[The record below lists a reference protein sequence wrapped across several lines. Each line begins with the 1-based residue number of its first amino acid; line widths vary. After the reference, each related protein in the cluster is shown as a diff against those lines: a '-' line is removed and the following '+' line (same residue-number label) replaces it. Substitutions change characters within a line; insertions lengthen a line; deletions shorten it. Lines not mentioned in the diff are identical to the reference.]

1 MCGISG
7 FLHFEKNRPADAAVL
22 KKMTDTISHR
32 GPDGE
37 GFHVLR
43 NLALGH
49 RRLAIIDLS
58 TGEQPM
64 YSEDNQIVLVFNGEI
79 YNYIELRE
87 ELIQL
92 GNTFA
97 TTSDTEVIIKAYR
110 TWGFDCQK
118 RFNGMWAFALW
129 DEAQEC
135 LFVSRDR
142 IGEKPLYY
150 SVYDQTF
157 VFGSEI
163 KSVLAY
169 GIPRK
174 PKLELT
180 ELYLTMSFIPA
191 PYTFYQ
197 NVNQLMA
204 GKYLLIG
211 RDGIKERTYWDLP
224 DITEKDLTK
233 DRQRIEKEFAFL
245 FDDSVRIRMRCDVE
259 FGAFLSGGLDSSCV
273 VSAMARHA
281 TKPVQTFTM
290 GFENKQY
297 DERFLARLVA
307 DRYRTDHHVGIVSSE
322 HFDAALEKVL
332 HQYDEPFG
340 DASAIPT
347 GNISKYAAEYVKMVL
362 TGDGGDEVLSGYTT
376 FQGEK
381 FATQYQMMPAF
392 VRKAL
397 PKLAGLSAKPL
408 RGNLRYKMNR
418 ISKVLQASN
427 LPFEERLLTK
437 LAHTAPEN
445 IADIIQP
452 GLKTIS
458 FYDYYNEAM
467 KGCRFTDPFY
477 KLVYFQHKVTLPGDM
492 LTKVDRMSMAY
503 SIETR
508 IPFLDHRIIELLY
521 GVDKS
526 IKTKGYVN
534 KIILRNAVANQSL
547 PIELLDARKKGF
559 TVPLRDWFKEDS
571 LDQKIRKMLLSQQNG
586 LFDAKGIEKLIKQN
600 KSGEFDL
607 GNFIWMVVVLKNWMD
622 KNKQNKEVH
631 AAF

>member
-1 MCGISG
+1 
-7 FLHFEKNRPADAAVL
+7 
-22 KKMTDTISHR
+22 
-32 GPDGE
+32 
-37 GFHVLR
+37 
-43 NLALGH
+43 
-49 RRLAIIDLS
+49 
-58 TGEQPM
+58 
-64 YSEDNQIVLVFNGEI
+64 
-79 YNYIELRE
+79 
-87 ELIQL
+87 
-92 GNTFA
+92 
-97 TTSDTEVIIKAYR
+97 
-110 TWGFDCQK
+110 
-118 RFNGMWAFALW
+118 
-129 DEAQEC
+129 
-135 LFVSRDR
+135 
-142 IGEKPLYY
+142 
-150 SVYDQTF
+150 
-157 VFGSEI
+157 
-163 KSVLAY
+163 
-169 GIPRK
+169 
-174 PKLELT
+174 
-180 ELYLTMSFIPA
+180 
-191 PYTFYQ
+191 
-197 NVNQLMA
+197 
-204 GKYLLIG
+204 
-211 RDGIKERTYWDLP
+211 
-224 DITEKDLTK
+224 
-233 DRQRIEKEFAFL
+233 
-245 FDDSVRIRMRCDVE
+245 
-259 FGAFLSGGLDSSCV
+259 
-273 VSAMARHA
+273 
-281 TKPVQTFTM
+281 
-290 GFENKQY
+290 
-297 DERFLARLVA
+297 
-307 DRYRTDHHVGIVSSE
+307 
-322 HFDAALEKVL
+322 
-332 HQYDEPFG
+332 
-340 DASAIPT
+340 
-347 GNISKYAAEYVKMVL
+347 
-362 TGDGGDEVLSGYTT
+362 
-376 FQGEK
+376 
-381 FATQYQMMPAF
+381 
-392 VRKAL
+392 
-397 PKLAGLSAKPL
+397 
-408 RGNLRYKMNR
+408 MNR